1 MDRTK
6 INQIIEHY
14 EALKKRLFDEA
25 ATLQH
30 EEYTKISKEM
40 SKREKAYTLATQYA
54 SALDQIAEAEE
65 ILSIESSGEM
75 VDLAKEQL
83 TMAKAD
89 RDELEEKLT
98 IELLPRDPNDGKDA
112 YLEIRP
118 AAGGDEAALFAA
130 ELLRM
135 YLMYAQ
141 TLGRKT
147 EIIEQNDTDGG
158 GLKNC
163 VVKIVGDDVY
173 SRMKFE
179 SGVHRV
185 QRIPETESQGRVHT
199 STVTVAIMPEAEE
212 VDIHIDPKDIQM
224 DTFAA
229 SSA

>member
-1 MDRTK
+1 
-6 INQIIEHY
+6 
-14 EALKKRLFDEA
+14 
-25 ATLQH
+25 
-30 EEYTKISKEM
+30 M
-40 SKREKAYTLATQYA
+40 SKREKGYTLAKSYA
-54 SALDQIAEAEE
+54 DALDRLAEAEE
-65 ILSIESSGEM
+65 LLSIETDSDM
-75 VDLAKEQL
+75 IDLAKEQL
-83 TMAKAD
+83 SSAKSD
-89 RDELEEKLT
+89 RDRLEEELT

-118 AAGGDEAALFAA
+118 AAGGDESALFAA

-141 TLGRKT
+141 TLGWKT
-147 EIIEQNDTDGG
+147 EIIDQQDNDIG
-158 GLKNC
+158 GLKFV
-163 VVKIVGDDVY
+163 VVKIAGDDVY

-199 STVTVAIMPEAEE
+199 STVTVAIMPEAED
-212 VDIHIDPKDIQM
+212 VDIQIDPKDIQM